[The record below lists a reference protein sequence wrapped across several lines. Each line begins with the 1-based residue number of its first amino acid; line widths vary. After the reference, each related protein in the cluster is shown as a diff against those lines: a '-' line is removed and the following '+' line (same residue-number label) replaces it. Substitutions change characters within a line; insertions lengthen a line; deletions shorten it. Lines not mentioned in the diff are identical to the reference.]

1 MSYYYDL
8 FRASTVDPVA
18 ALDALLETARDFEPI
33 TEQSEPLEIVTQVH
47 IQYSVQRYLCNSQIQ
62 PLEIDTQLHKRELYT
77 VHRYLCISQIEL
89 LEIVTQVHNRVCYT
103 VHRNLCTSQIDSLA
117 KVT

>member
-47 IQYSVQRYLCNSQIQ
+47 IQYCTVFKDIYVI
-62 PLEIDTQLHKRELYT
+62 HRE
-77 VHRYLCISQIEL
+77 
-89 LEIVTQVHNRVCYT
+89 
-103 VHRNLCTSQIDSLA
+103 SL
-117 KVT
+117 

>member
-47 IQYSVQRYLCNSQIQ
+47 IQ
-62 PLEIDTQLHKRELYT
+62 
-77 VHRYLCISQIEL
+77 
-89 LEIVTQVHNRVCYT
+89 
-103 VHRNLCTSQIDSLA
+103 
-117 KVT
+117 